1 MEIQLNKPVIREAIV
16 RALSDA
22 NKENREAEFV
32 ISTEAVDSYGTVFRA
47 DGWDLTRYNANP
59 IVCFQHRSSSDNP
72 DMILGTSTVRLE
84 DKQLIATVRF
94 EAAEDNPL
102 AEKVWRK
109 VKNGTLRMAS
119 VGASP
124 TRGHWGERSAGED
137 PEVLYFDSSELY
149 EWSIVSMGSNPDA
162 LKRNDETMEAIRAKI
177 IKETPVIEA
186 PATKTRSTRDA
197 QLIINSNSL
206 KK

>member
-1 MEIQLNKPVIREAIV
+1 MEIVLNKPVIREALV
-16 RALSDA
+16 RALTDE

-32 ISTEAVDSYGTVFRA
+32 ISSEAIDSYGTVFRA
-47 DGWDLTRYNANP
+47 DGWDLARYNANP

-84 DKQLIATVRF
+84 DKQLIATVQF

-124 TRGHWGERSAGED
+124 TRGHFGVKEAGED
-137 PEVLYFDSSELY
+137 PEVLYFDAAELY
-149 EWSIVSMGSNPDA
+149 EWSIVSMGSNPEA
-162 LKRNDETMEAIRAKI
+162 LKRNDESMQAIRETI
-177 IKETPVIEA
+177 LKEIPVA
-186 PATKTRSTRDA
+186 PVTITRSTRAA

-206 KK
+206 NK

>member
-1 MEIQLNKPVIREAIV
+1 MEIVLNKPVIREAVI

-22 NKENREAEFV
+22 NKEQRQAEFV
-32 ISTEAVDSYGTVFRA
+32 ISTEAIDSYGTVFRA
-47 DGWDLTRYNANP
+47 DGWDLKRYMANP

-72 DMILGTSTVRLE
+72 DMILGTSEVRIE
-84 DKQLIATVRF
+84 NNQLIATVTF
-94 EAAEDNPL
+94 ESAEDNPL

-119 VGASP
+119 VGANP
-124 TRGHWGERSAGED
+124 TSGHWGERAAGED
-137 PEVLYFDSSELY
+137 PEVLYFDNSELY

-162 LKRNDETMEAIRAKI
+162 LKRNAESMEAIRASI
-177 IKETPVIEA
+177 IKEIPEIEK
-186 PATKTRSTRDA
+186 PETKTRSMRAT

-206 KK
+206 K